1 MSMKTSNKS
10 LVASLLLGL
19 PIRMPPPPP
28 GMSEVEQLKR
38 ENAWL
43 RNEIDRL
50 RHDFI
55 LGVEQYDELIV
66 RLEVAEAARDAALVE
81 YKKLTSDYEVLKAES
96 NRHLSNANLY
106 ASMLFGLKNEKLKL
120 SDINLD
126 AEAVVIENIKP
137 KVVMKGTGEP
147 ALDIQTPSP
156 NPDFPSHIEKR
167 KRGAKIGH
175 PGSGRKIPANLPVV
189 EVKLE
194 IPEAERTCSSCGK
207 TRPELSNMGA
217 VSFQVTMIKLYRLTK
232 YTRQTYGSACECAGQ
247 QPLITAPPAPQIIPK
262 SKYSELIWVELLI
275 GKFMMHMPF
284 NRQIFEMNNA
294 GVNINSGTV
303 CNGMK
308 KIYAEHLEPLYM
320 VLKSELIGVG
330 NCHCD
335 DTRWRMFLDTCEK
348 WYMWGHMTS
357 EIVVFVLAST
367 RSAAVPL
374 KTLFNLD
381 MNEVEKEDFDW
392 EAVPI
397 ETDREKMEKL
407 IVDRHSAFKKLARF
421 GLVMLMFCWAH
432 VRRDF
437 IRAVKK
443 FPGDQDLRK
452 WVEAWL
458 LKIGGLYKLNKER
471 VAHPVG
477 SAQFL
482 EFDTKLRTAVNEMYH
497 SIDDNPGCETRR
509 KIMAS
514 LRFHWPGLILFVD
527 FPELPMDNNA
537 MERALRPCALGRNNF
552 LGSHSEW
559 AGNLA
564 ACMYSIIQTCLLNGI
579 EPKAYLI
586 HYFNARM
593 TRKNMDEKE
602 LKSLLPHHL
611 DATLKEKLKLKLKK
625 S

>member
-1 MSMKTSNKS
+1 MNASNKS
-10 LVASLLLGL
+10 LIASLLLSP
-19 PIRMPPPPP
+19 PIGMPPPPP
-28 GMSEVEQLKR
+28 GMSEVDQLKR

-50 RHDFI
+50 RQDFI
-55 LGVEQYDELIV
+55 LRFEQYDDLSV
-66 RLEVAEAARDAALVE
+66 RLEIAEAACDAALAE
-81 YKKLTSDYEVLKAES
+81 NKKLTSDYEVLKAES
-96 NRHLSNANLY
+96 NRHLGNANLY
-106 ASMLFGLKNEKLKL
+106 ASMLFDLKSEKLKL

-126 AEAVVIENIKP
+126 SNAVVIESTTP

-147 ALDIQTPSP
+147 AFDTQTPSSS
-156 NPDFPSHIEKR
+156 PDLSLPPHIEKN
-167 KRGAKIGH
+167 KRGAKKGH
-175 PGSGRKIPANLPVV
+175 PGSGRKIPENLPIV

-194 IPEAERTCSSCGK
+194 IPEAERTCHSCGK
-207 TRPELSNMGA
+207 PRPELLNMGA
-217 VSFQVTMIKLYRLTK
+217 VSYQVTMIKQYQLTK
-232 YTRQTYGSACECAGQ
+232 YIRQTYGLACECAGQ
-247 QPLITAPPAPQIIPK
+247 RPLITAPPAPQIIPK
-262 SKYSELIWVELLI
+262 SKYSEVIWAELLI
-275 GKFMMHMPF
+275 GKFMMHLPY

-294 GVNINSGTV
+294 GVNINSGAI

-320 VLKSELIGVG
+320 ALKSELIGAP

-348 WYMWGHMTS
+348 WYMWGHMTA

-381 MNEVEKEDFDW
+381 MNDVEKEDFDW

-397 ETDREKMEKL
+397 ETDRKKIKKL
-407 IVDRHSAFKKLARF
+407 NVDRHPAFKKLLRF
-421 GLVMLMFCWAH
+421 GLVLLMFCWAH

-437 IRAVKK
+437 IGAVKK

-452 WVEAWL
+452 WVETWL
-458 LKIGGLYKLNKER
+458 LKIGWLYKLNKER

-477 SAQFL
+477 SAKFL
-482 EFDTKLRTAVNEMYH
+482 EFDAKLRTAVDEMYH
-497 SIDDNPGCETRR
+497 SIDDISGCETRR

-552 LGSHSEW
+552 LGSHSVW

-579 EPKAYLI
+579 EPKAYLV

-593 TRKNMDEKE
+593 TRKNMDEEE

-611 DATLKEKLKLKLKK
+611 DATLKEKLKLKK

>member
-1 MSMKTSNKS
+1 MSMNASNKS
-10 LVASLLLGL
+10 LTASLLLAP
-19 PIRMPPPPP
+19 PIGMPHPP
-28 GMSEVEQLKR
+28 GMSEVDQLRR
-38 ENAWL
+38 ENVWL

-50 RHDFI
+50 RQDFI
-55 LGVEQYDELIV
+55 LGVEQFDELSV
-66 RLEVAEAARDAALVE
+66 RLKIAEAARDAALAE
-81 YKKLTSDYEVLKAES
+81 NKKLTSDYEVLKAES
-96 NRHLSNANLY
+96 NRHLGNANLY

-126 AEAVVIENIKP
+126 TDAVVMESTTP
-137 KVVMKGTGEP
+137 KVVAEGTGEP

-156 NPDFPSHIEKR
+156 SPDLPIHIENR

-175 PGSGRKIPANLPVV
+175 PGSGRKIPTNLPVV
-189 EVKLE
+189 EVNLE
-194 IPEAERTCSSCGK
+194 IPEAERTCPCCGK
-207 TRPELSNMGA
+207 MRPELSNMGA
-217 VSFQVTMIKLYRLTK
+217 VSYQVTMIKQYILQK
-232 YTRQTYGSACECAGQ
+232 YIRKTYGPACGCAGQ
-247 QPLITAPPAPQIIPK
+247 RPLITAPPALQIIPK
-262 SKYSELIWVELLI
+262 GKYSEVIWAELLI

-284 NRQIFEMNNA
+284 HRQIFEMNNS
-294 GVNINSGTV
+294 GVDINSGAV
-303 CNGMK
+303 CNGVK
-308 KIYAEHLEPLYM
+308 KIYADHLEPLYM
-320 VLKSELIGVG
+320 ALKSELIGAG

-335 DTRWRMFLDTCEK
+335 ETRWRMFLDVSEK
-348 WYMWGHMTS
+348 WYMWGHMTA

-397 ETDREKMEKL
+397 QTDRGKMGKL
-407 IVDRHSAFKKLARF
+407 IVDRYSAYKKLARF
-421 GLVMLMFCWAH
+421 GLALLMFCWAH

-437 IRAVKK
+437 IGAVKK

-452 WVEAWL
+452 WVETWL
-458 LKIGGLYKLNKER
+458 LKIGALYKLNKER
-471 VAHPVG
+471 VANPVG

-482 EFDTKLRTAVNEMYH
+482 ELDTKLRTAVEEMYH

-514 LRFHWPGLILFVD
+514 LRSHWPGLILFMD

-611 DATLKEKLKLKLKK
+611 DTTLKEKLKLKLKK

>member
-1 MSMKTSNKS
+1 MSMNASNKS
-10 LVASLLLGL
+10 LIASLLLGP
-19 PIRMPPPPP
+19 PIGMPPPLL
-28 GMSEVEQLKR
+28 GMSEVDQLMR

-50 RHDFI
+50 RQDFI
-55 LGVEQYDELIV
+55 LGGEQFDELSV
-66 RLEVAEAARDAALVE
+66 RLEIAEAARNAALAVN
-81 YKKLTSDYEVLKAES
+81 KKLTLDYEVLKAES
-96 NRHLSNANLY
+96 NRHLGNANLY

-126 AEAVVIENIKP
+126 ADAVVIESTKP
-137 KVVMKGTGEP
+137 KVVIEGTGEP
-147 ALDIQTPSP
+147 ALDIQTQSPSP
-156 NPDFPSHIEKR
+156 DLPTHIEKR

-175 PGSGRKIPANLPVV
+175 PGSGRKIPENLPVV

-194 IPEAERTCSSCGK
+194 IPEAERTCTSCGK
-207 TRPELSNMGA
+207 IRPELLNMGA
-217 VSFQVTMIKLYRLTK
+217 VSYQVTMIKQYQLTK
-232 YTRQTYGSACECAGQ
+232 YIRQTYGLACECAGQ
-247 QPLITAPPAPQIIPK
+247 RPLITAPPVPQIIPK
-262 SKYSELIWVELLI
+262 GKYSEVIWAELLI

-284 NRQIFEMNNA
+284 HRQIFEMNNA
-294 GVNINSGTV
+294 GVDINSGTV

-308 KIYAEHLEPLYM
+308 KLYADHLEPLYM
-320 VLKSELIGVG
+320 ALKSELISVG
-330 NCHCD
+330 TCHCD

-348 WYMWGHMTS
+348 WYMWGHMTAD
-357 EIVVFVLAST
+357 IVVFVLAST

-392 EAVPI
+392 DDVPI
-397 ETDREKMEKL
+397 ETDRDKMEKL
-407 IVDRHSAFKKLARF
+407 IVDRHSSFKKLARF
-421 GLVMLMFCWAH
+421 GLVLLMFCWAH

-437 IRAVKK
+437 IGAVKK

-452 WVEAWL
+452 WIETWL
-458 LKIGGLYKLNKER
+458 LKIGALYKINKKR

-477 SAQFL
+477 SAKFL
-482 EFDTKLRTAVNEMYH
+482 EFDTKLRTAVDEMYH

-514 LRFHWPGLILFVD
+514 LRFHWLGLILFVD
-527 FPELPMDNNA
+527 YPELPMDNNA

-552 LGSHSEW
+552 LGSHSVW

-564 ACMYSIIQTCLLNGI
+564 ACMYSIIQTCLLNNI

-586 HYFNARM
+586 H
-593 TRKNMDEKE
+593 
-602 LKSLLPHHL
+602 
-611 DATLKEKLKLKLKK
+611 
-625 S
+625 